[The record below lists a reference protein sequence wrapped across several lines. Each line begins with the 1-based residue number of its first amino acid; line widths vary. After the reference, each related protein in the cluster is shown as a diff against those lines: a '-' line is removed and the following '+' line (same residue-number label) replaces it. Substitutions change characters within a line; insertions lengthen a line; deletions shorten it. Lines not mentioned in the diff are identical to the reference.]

1 MQKPLAIIIFAS
13 LILTAGCTGFLSEGP
28 PDGGTPDAQQT
39 AEAPLS
45 TEASSQT
52 ETRQDSDSD
61 GLTDSRERS
70 LGTNPSL
77 ADTDGDGLDD
87 LQETEGK
94 TNATVADTD
103 GDGLD
108 DGEEINSYGIEPT
121 VADSDGDGLD
131 DGEEVNS
138 YETDPLA
145 VDTDDDGLDDI
156 QEVEGE
162 TNPTVAD
169 TDGDGLADGPEI
181 NIHGTDPL
189 MSDTDGDSL
198 TDSEEIREFETNAT
212 LADTDSDGLGDAAE
226 IQRYDT
232 SPVQSDTDSDGLDD
246 GREKDIETSAT
257 NADTDGDGL
266 PDGAEVEMT
275 DRFPGAD
282 PMHKDIFVEVD
293 YTSRLETRYIRDM
306 REEFESAPV
315 SNPDGTTGIEL
326 HIYHDDFIRCED
338 PSGVSP
344 DDRSIEYGCTYEGRT
359 ITTGDNQGYYYI
371 QIVSTVQRP
380 ASPSFTG
387 GVAFREIAFVQRY
400 SPEYTAHVFM
410 HELGHLLRIQ
420 DPGVDSTSRG
430 YSEYPSVM
438 NYLSPDDSIQY
449 ADSDWDDI
457 NRFLVRVPGDSHS
470 EILNQSDT
478 RE

>member
-1 MQKPLAIIIFAS
+1 MRKPLAVVVLAS
-13 LILTAGCTGFLSEGP
+13 FILIAGCTGFISEAP
-28 PDGGTPDAQQT
+28 SDGGTPDAQQT
-39 AEAPLS
+39 AETLPP

-61 GLTDSRERS
+61 GLTDSRERAI
-70 LGTNPSL
+70 GTNPSL

-87 LQETEGK
+87 AAEVEAET
-94 TNATVADTD
+94 NVTVEDTD

-108 DGEEINSYGIEPT
+108 DGEE
-121 VADSDGDGLD
+121 
-131 DGEEVNS
+131 VNN
-138 YETDPLA
+138 YATDPLA
-145 VDTDDDGLDDI
+145 ADTDDDGLGDM
-156 QEVEGE
+156 QEVDTEMS
-162 TNPTVAD
+162 PTVAD

-181 NIHGTDPL
+181 NIYGTDPVTN
-189 MSDTDGDSL
+189 DTDGDSL

-212 LADTDSDGLGDAAE
+212 LADTDADGLGDATE

-246 GREKDIETSAT
+246 GREMDMETSAT

-293 YTSRLETRYIRDM
+293 YTSRLENRYIRDM
-306 REEFESAPV
+306 RDEFESAPI

-326 HIYHDDFIRCED
+326 HIYHDDFIRCEE

-344 DDRSIEYGCTYEGRT
+344 NKRSIRYGCTHEGRK
-359 ITTGDNQGYYYI
+359 ITNEDNQGYYYI

-410 HELGHLLRIQ
+410 HELGHLLNIR

-449 ADSDWDDI
+449 ADSDWGDI
-457 NRFLVRVPGDSHS
+457 DRFLLRIPGDSRS